1 MQVVKELE
9 IVEIPDAIHPRR
21 RMVLIQR
28 EDGFYAYAEQY
39 YYISRYGGEI
49 IAEGWARLPTD
60 GSIYENPQA
69 AEAEARREFSGRH
82 GVAY

>member
-9 IVEIPDAIHPRR
+9 IVEIPDAIHPTR

-28 EDGFYAYAEQY
+28 EDGYYIYAEQY
-39 YYISRYGGEI
+39 YYASQYDGEI
-49 IAEGWARLPTD
+49 IAEGWATLPFG

-69 AEAEARREFSGRH
+69 AVAEARREFSGRH
-82 GVAY
+82 GIAY

>member
-1 MQVVKELE
+1 MRIVKELD
-9 IVEIPDAIHPRR
+9 IAEIPADHFPTR

-28 EDGFYAYAEQY
+28 EDGFYTYAEEY
-39 YYISRYGGEI
+39 YYVSRYDGEI
-49 IAEGWARLPTD
+49 IAEGWATLPTG
-60 GSIYENPQA
+60 GSIYENSQA